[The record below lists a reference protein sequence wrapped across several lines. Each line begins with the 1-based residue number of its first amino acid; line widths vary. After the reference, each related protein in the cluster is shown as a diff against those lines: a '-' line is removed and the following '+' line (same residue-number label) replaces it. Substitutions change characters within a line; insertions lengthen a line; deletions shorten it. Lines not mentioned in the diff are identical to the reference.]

1 MKNSI
6 ALTAT
11 IGLWFA
17 VAVCGRSQG
26 QPVRFGDLPT
36 GWKVTSNSAVAANQA
51 AAIGTRLGGRVEEL
65 TNTVLLADGSR
76 LQVNVIRCATS
87 ADADKIHEAILAAHG
102 GNADCSLR
110 SGNNVVEFVCDD
122 LRVVK
127 KAHYALGLRS
137 RAVVYRITFD
147 AAPIEQADYM
157 SWNELYTLFLTLADD
172 PQDRQTLADIAELR
186 GRFRFGHDLSFRT
199 RGLAAQPNTY
209 TFAPLPLT
217 RDAADSGDALS
228 YSFGE
233 LPTRAD
239 IPYVS
244 VTATVRSEAFAVVPC
259 RRPPGKELVAPT
271 PFWPVGDSDVATL
284 ASKITSGC
292 NTNEEKVAA
301 ILEWLIPGRNIRFAG
316 SVTGSRY
323 GVKPTLRQGFG
334 HCWDFSDLFVT
345 LARSAGVPSR
355 QVAGW
360 LHERCGH
367 VWAEVLLDGQGW
379 QQVDPTAGMACG
391 SDYIPYLTSD
401 SGDMPIVYLSAPRI
415 EVLRQE

>member
-1 MKNSI
+1 M
-6 ALTAT
+6 
-11 IGLWFA
+11 
-17 VAVCGRSQG
+17 
-26 QPVRFGDLPT
+26 
-36 GWKVTSNSAVAANQA
+36 
-51 AAIGTRLGGRVEEL
+51 
-65 TNTVLLADGSR
+65 
-76 LQVNVIRCATS
+76 
-87 ADADKIHEAILAAHG
+87 
-102 GNADCSLR
+102 
-110 SGNNVVEFVCDD
+110 EFVCDD

-259 RRPPGKELVAPT
+259 RRPPRQGA
-271 PFWPVGDSDVATL
+271 GRAH
-284 ASKITSGC
+284 
-292 NTNEEKVAA
+292 A
-301 ILEWLIPGRNIRFAG
+301 ILAGRR
-316 SVTGSRY
+316 
-323 GVKPTLRQGFG
+323 LRR
-334 HCWDFSDLFVT
+334 SD
-345 LARSAGVPSR
+345 AR
-355 QVAGW
+355 QQD
-360 LHERCGH
+360 HER
-367 VWAEVLLDGQGW
+367 LQP
-379 QQVDPTAGMACG
+379 PTKRRW
-391 SDYIPYLTSD
+391 PRFW
-401 SGDMPIVYLSAPRI
+401 SG
-415 EVLRQE
+415 